1 MYYKKLSFSQI
12 DYTEQD
18 RLQLLDYYDSKV
30 GIRGFGAQFN
40 KDAHTP
46 AYILSLYN
54 QFDFFANNFVVHKTG
69 KCSDTLDTPS
79 RHIHIDSRYT
89 ALNIP
94 ILGCTTGCAT
104 AFFSKKNLKRIELPV
119 PNNSYTFLKQG
130 VPEELDRF
138 YLEMDSAYLLDTTIP
153 HAKIQISTE
162 PRMFLSMIIT
172 IPFVEALEYFK

>member
-1 MYYKKLSFSQI
+1 MYYKKLSFLQI
-12 DYTEQD
+12 KYTEED

-30 GIRGFGAQFN
+30 GIRGYGAQFT
-40 KDAHTP
+40 KDDHTP
-46 AYILSLYN
+46 TYILSLYE

-69 KCSDTLDTPS
+69 QCSDTLATPV

-94 ILGCTTGCAT
+94 IIGCTTNCAT
-104 AFFSKKNLKRIELPV
+104 AFFSKKNLRRIELPA
-119 PNNSYTFLKQG
+119 PHNSITFVKQG
-130 VPEELDRF
+130 VPEEVDRF
-138 YLEMDSAYLLDTTIP
+138 YLEMDSAYLLDTSVP